1 MRSWRKTD
9 GPARGD
15 LWRVAG
21 AVSELC
27 RLQFFRAMQWGAEV
41 EDHGKGW
48 KSSPGSGNNVQVTGL
63 ALRFQAL
70 ARTRL
75 S

>member
-1 MRSWRKTD
+1 M
-9 GPARGD
+9 
-15 LWRVAG
+15 
-21 AVSELC
+21 
-27 RLQFFRAMQWGAEV
+27 QFFRAMQWGVEV
-41 EDHGKGW
+41 EDRGKGW
-48 KSSPGSGNNVQVTGL
+48 KASPCSGNSVQVTGL

>member
-1 MRSWRKTD
+1 
-9 GPARGD
+9 
-15 LWRVAG
+15 
-21 AVSELC
+21 
-27 RLQFFRAMQWGAEV
+27 MQWGAEV
-41 EDHGKGW
+41 EDHAKGW